1 MVPGELSGNMAVSL
15 LRRAGINSYRL
26 FLSRKL
32 RSSFHPA
39 ITRQALRKITAKKL
53 TPFLVYYFICHTNVY
68 TESLPMLAR
77 TFHLHYGPD
86 FVQVFSPLPH

>member
-1 MVPGELSGNMAVSL
+1 MVPSELSGNMAVSL

-39 ITRQALRKITAKKL
+39 ITREALRKITAKKVNAVSCL
-53 TPFLVYYFICHTNVY
+53 L
-68 TESLPMLAR
+68 
-77 TFHLHYGPD
+77 FHLSYKCVYWVSSDVGPYI
-86 FVQVFSPLPH
+86 SPALWA